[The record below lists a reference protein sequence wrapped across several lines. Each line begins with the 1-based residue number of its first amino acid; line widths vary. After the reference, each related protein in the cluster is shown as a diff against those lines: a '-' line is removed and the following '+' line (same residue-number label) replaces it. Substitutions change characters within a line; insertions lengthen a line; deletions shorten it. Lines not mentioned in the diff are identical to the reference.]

1 MHIKF
6 ISRGTGSAKSAESY
20 LLQEHDHKGEIR
32 ERVEVLRGNPS
43 LVTQLADS
51 LDTKHRYTSGVIAW
65 HKNDRPTP
73 EQINEVLDEFER
85 VAFAGLEGDQYTYY
99 AVWHGESNG
108 AGHIHIVSP
117 RVELQTGKAMNIAP
131 PGWQSTYDLIVDKY
145 NTKYEWASP
154 KDLSRR
160 QTLTHDKMS
169 IHADMPST
177 EAKKMIHKAVDE
189 LVDSGVLNNRADIKQ
204 YLGQIG
210 EITREGKDY
219 LSVKPEGF
227 KRAIRLKGAYYEQGF
242 ERTGEKVRAE
252 QEQRART
259 GQADREREVARI
271 ESVIERV
278 VGERADYTRGR
289 YDRTAHQPSQEI
301 VTDQSQDLQ
310 SRGRGLEADRGRSD
324 QFTPSREQS
333 QSPLLDSAT
342 DRGSISHNRTGG
354 GNVGARS
361 SDQRT
366 HPDPHP
372 VKRADSRSQEAEGS
386 SRTVRSDSRD
396 VQRRNRDQE
405 ETERVAD
412 RQRHMGGTVQGVDH
426 DRVRKAFEE
435 RVRQER
441 TVLLERVEEVHRLI
455 REELRTH
462 TEQVS
467 ADHQRS
473 EESHRS
479 AEPNIGTLQQRN
491 KEYADQHRRGTATG
505 LKEQSHE
512 VNAKTGRIGEARR
525 GFTHAV
531 KRSIEKAID
540 KVKEIAKR
548 YTHTRSSGWGM
559 SR

>member
-32 ERVEVLRGNPS
+32 QSVEVLRGNPS
-43 LVTQLADS
+43 MVTQLADS

-85 VAFAGLEGDQYTYY
+85 VAFAGLDSDQYTYY
-99 AVWHGESNG
+99 AVYHGESNG

-131 PGWQSTYDLIVDKY
+131 PGWQSTYDLIADKF

-154 KDLSRR
+154 KEISRR
-160 QTLTHDKMS
+160 QTLTRNKMNV
-169 IHADMPST
+169 HADMASI
-177 EAKKMIHKAVDE
+177 EAKKMIHQAVDE

-204 YLGQIG
+204 YLEGIG

-227 KRAIRLKGAYYEQGF
+227 KKAIRLKGAYYEQEF
-242 ERTGEKVRAE
+242 KRSSQAVRAE

-259 GQADREREVARI
+259 SAADREREVARI
-271 ESVIERV
+271 ESIIERV
-278 VGERADYTRGR
+278 VEERADYTRGR
-289 YDRTAHQPSQEI
+289 YDPTSHKSIKAI
-301 VTDQSQDLQ
+301 IGDQGQDLQ
-310 SRGRGLEADRGRSD
+310 RAEGGIAANRERSD
-324 QFTPSREQS
+324 QFNSSSDQT
-333 QSPLLDSAT
+333 QSPLLDSTPDSGTLNHTRAS
-342 DRGSISHNRTGG
+342 DR
-354 GNVGARS
+354 NVGARS
-361 SDQRT
+361 GNLWT
-366 HPDPHP
+366 HPNPHP

-386 SRTVRSDSRD
+386 SRTVRSDSTD

-412 RQRHMGGTVQGVDH
+412 RQRHMGGTVQGVDY

-441 TVLLERVEEVHRLI
+441 TVLLERVEEVHKLI
-455 REELRTH
+455 RKELGAY

-467 ADHQRS
+467 ADRRRS
-473 EESHRS
+473 EDHHRS
-479 AEPNIGTLQQRN
+479 AEPNLDPVR
-491 KEYADQHRRGTATG
+491 ADIKRSKGELRSRAVTELDGVKRA
-505 LKEQSHE
+505 
-512 VNAKTGRIGEARR
+512 TGRIGEVRQR
-525 GFTHAV
+525 LGTAV
-531 KRSIEKAID
+531 KRCISKALD

-548 YTHTRSSGWGM
+548 YTYTRSSGYSRGM
-559 SR
+559 